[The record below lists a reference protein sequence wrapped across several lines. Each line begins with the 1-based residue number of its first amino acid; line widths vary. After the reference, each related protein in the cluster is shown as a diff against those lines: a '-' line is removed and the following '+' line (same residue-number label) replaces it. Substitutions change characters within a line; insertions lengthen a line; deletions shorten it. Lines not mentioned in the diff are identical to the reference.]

1 MRTALVVLALVAMTA
16 APATATESHRQ
27 QMAQPRNS
35 QTRMATDS
43 LKAEIETLRAQVT
56 ALQKKVDDLQG
67 RSANSL
73 CIALHCA

>member
-1 MRTALVVLALVAMTA
+1 
-16 APATATESHRQ
+16 
-27 QMAQPRNS
+27 
-35 QTRMATDS
+35 MATDS